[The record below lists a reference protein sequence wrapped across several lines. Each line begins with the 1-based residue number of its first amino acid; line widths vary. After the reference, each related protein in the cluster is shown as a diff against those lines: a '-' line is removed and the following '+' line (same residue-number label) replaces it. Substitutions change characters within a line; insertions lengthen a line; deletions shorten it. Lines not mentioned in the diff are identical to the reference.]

1 MKNLESVD
9 GLTDGPGEEEAV
21 AGVESEGEGED
32 AMNEEDKV
40 RKKSVD
46 KAVVF
51 EPKDIV
57 CSEGENG
64 NGHVSSEENDADDKG
79 GEVDKTVDLVSSE
92 TDNGIVLPAANG
104 KNEKNQVPSQNE
116 NGVDHTSDE
125 EASVENLV
133 DDDLPPVEPSSDFEL
148 SEIEREGS
156 VPTEPLTPGGDNED
170 KESQNTS
177 NDEPELMEVS
187 ESPESVEE
195 GSIDPENEP
204 IDDKEETASGEAETS
219 RDKENTD
226 DETKK
231 SADCTEEEASAE
243 TTTEVESSK
252 ASNEGS
258 ESNET
263 ELSKETENGD
273 SIGHDSDSNS
283 KESSTENSRDSCK
296 ILFGSFVD
304 QSPAKEKPEDSNEK
318 DKASEP
324 EAVNNTIS
332 LEPAST
338 DDDSQSQESEEDLDI
353 NAGLEKCFS
362 ALENRIDKEEESS
375 DEAENKKGEKEKDGE
390 SKEESS
396 GIDIPIHDVDDD
408 DEM

>member
-21 AGVESEGEGED
+21 AGPESEGEGED
-32 AMNEEDKV
+32 AMNDEDKV
-40 RKKSVD
+40 TKKNVD

-51 EPKDIV
+51 EPKDAV
-57 CSEGENG
+57 SSEGENG
-64 NGHVSSEENDADDKG
+64 NGHVSSEENDANDKSV
-79 GEVDKTVDLVSSE
+79 EVDKTVDLVSSDP
-92 TDNGIVLPAANG
+92 DNGIVLPATNG
-104 KNEKNQVPSQNE
+104 KNEKNQVPSANE
-116 NGVDHTSDE
+116 TGVDHTSDE
-125 EASVENLV
+125 EASVDNSI

-148 SEIEREGS
+148 SETDREES
-156 VPTEPLTPGGDNED
+156 VPTEPLTPGVDNED
-170 KESQNTS
+170 KESQMAS
-177 NDEPELMEVS
+177 NGEPELMEVS
-187 ESPESVEE
+187 ESQEDVEE
-195 GSIDPENEP
+195 GSTDPDNEP
-204 IDDKEETASGEAETS
+204 IDNKEETANGETETS

-231 SADCTEEEASAE
+231 SPDCTEEASVE
-243 TTTEVESSK
+243 TSKEVESSK

-263 ELSKETENGD
+263 EISKETQNGE

-283 KESSTENSRDSCK
+283 KESSRENSRDSCK

-304 QSPAKEKPEDSNEK
+304 QSPAKEKPEDSDEK
-318 DKASEP
+318 DKACEP
-324 EAVNNTIS
+324 EPVNNTIS

-353 NAGLEKCFS
+353 NAGLEKCFN

-375 DEAENKKGEKEKDGE
+375 DEGENKKGEKEKDGE
-390 SKEESS
+390 AKEDSS